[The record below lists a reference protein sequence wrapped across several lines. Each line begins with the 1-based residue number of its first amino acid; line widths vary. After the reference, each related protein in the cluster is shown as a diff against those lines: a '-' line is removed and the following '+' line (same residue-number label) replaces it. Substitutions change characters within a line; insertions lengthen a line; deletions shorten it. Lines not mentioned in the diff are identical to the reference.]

1 MVLCFAT
8 VGLLISSDVNLFI
21 FNSLDSIKK
30 RDTIWTIKEATVPDV
45 VLKCVDEDLGVRA
58 FLWTKLKKF
67 KDLKLRNIFWR
78 F

>member
-30 RDTIWTIKEATVPDV
+30 RDTIWTIKEAAVPDV
-45 VLKCVDEDLGVRA
+45 VLKRKDEDLGVRA
-58 FLWTKLKKF
+58 FL
-67 KDLKLRNIFWR
+67 
-78 F
+78 

>member
-30 RDTIWTIKEATVPDV
+30 RDTIWTIKEAAVPDV
-45 VLKCVDEDLGVRA
+45 VLKYKDEDLRVRA
-58 FLWTKLKKF
+58 FL
-67 KDLKLRNIFWR
+67 
-78 F
+78 